1 MSNLNDLL
9 TESKIFSNR
18 EVLSPHYIPKKLVF
32 REKEINDIEKAIAPS
47 LKGEKGRNLFLYGK
61 TGTGK
66 TTCAKYVINE
76 IKDIPNS
83 RTKISYV
90 NCRIYNSK
98 YRVLNKLVSD
108 HLPNYAKRGFGAVD
122 LYEKLINWIEEDG
135 KILMVVLDELDM
147 VKDLDDLIYTLT
159 RINSDI
165 RSGGVSLIGVS
176 NNISFKEELDPRSLS
191 ALYESELV
199 FPAYHANELYAII
212 KDRVKDGFKENVISD
227 EILHYIAAASA
238 KEGGD
243 ARFSLNV
250 ISEAGEFAESNNQD
264 SITMADAEKAIQKAG
279 EDVVYDLI
287 CTLPEDQ
294 KLVLYAIIL
303 IAESGGSYKKLSDGI
318 DTYIFSGEI
327 YNRYKSLAEGL
338 HKVCKSERWYR
349 NYMLEIETY
358 GLILSVESGKGIR
371 GHTKLIKLLYP
382 SNKIKVVLEKE
393 LFGISNTKEKK
404 DLPNED

>member
-122 LYEKLINWIEEDG
+122 LY
-135 KILMVVLDELDM
+135 
-147 VKDLDDLIYTLT
+147 
-159 RINSDI
+159 
-165 RSGGVSLIGVS
+165 
-176 NNISFKEELDPRSLS
+176 
-191 ALYESELV
+191 
-199 FPAYHANELYAII
+199 
-212 KDRVKDGFKENVISD
+212 
-227 EILHYIAAASA
+227 
-238 KEGGD
+238 
-243 ARFSLNV
+243 
-250 ISEAGEFAESNNQD
+250 
-264 SITMADAEKAIQKAG
+264 
-279 EDVVYDLI
+279 
-287 CTLPEDQ
+287 
-294 KLVLYAIIL
+294 
-303 IAESGGSYKKLSDGI
+303 
-318 DTYIFSGEI
+318 
-327 YNRYKSLAEGL
+327 
-338 HKVCKSERWYR
+338 
-349 NYMLEIETY
+349 
-358 GLILSVESGKGIR
+358 
-371 GHTKLIKLLYP
+371 
-382 SNKIKVVLEKE
+382 
-393 LFGISNTKEKK
+393 
-404 DLPNED
+404 